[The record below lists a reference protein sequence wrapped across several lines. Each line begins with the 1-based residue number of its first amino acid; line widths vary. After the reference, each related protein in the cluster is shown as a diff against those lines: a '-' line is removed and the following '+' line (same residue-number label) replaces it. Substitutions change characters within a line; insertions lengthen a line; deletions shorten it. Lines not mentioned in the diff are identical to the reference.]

1 MKVPAVALATLL
13 LVAIC
18 SPAEAQLDDSRV
30 AASSQKPGTI
40 PTPCCFSFLRTPIP
54 RRLLASA
61 YTTSSQC
68 SQPAVILVTKKGKTL
83 CANPQAPWVQEHLKY
98 LEMQE
103 Y

>member
-18 SPAEAQLDDSRV
+18 SPAEARLDDSHV

-40 PTPCCFSFLRTPIP
+40 ATPCCFTYVQTRIP
-54 RRLLASA
+54 RRILTSA
-61 YTTSSQC
+61 YTTSSTC
-68 SQPAVILVTKKGKTL
+68 SVPAVVLVTKKGRQF
-83 CANPQAPWVQEHLKY
+83 CADPQASWVKEHLNY
-98 LEMQE
+98 LEMQK